1 MVREKSKAEYY
12 FVTCKNYVKFR
23 FPCPYKKISPGHR
36 HIIYLSIVCSCFG
49 LTHADSRSCNRDHV
63 VNKAKKIYCL
73 DLYRRSLL
81 TSVSKEHRNR
91 LLPPQSSDTPS
102 PIFSSS
108 PPASEQDVAL
118 VLAKP
123 HITDPHSLAS
133 SGTLTRQWCCCLLF
147 QVILPPT
154 VCSRNIRCLKVPP
167 KHAFSAFLW

>member
-1 MVREKSKAEYY
+1 MSIH
-12 FVTCKNYVKFR
+12 
-23 FPCPYKKISPGHR
+23 KISLGHR
-36 HIIYLSIVCSCFG
+36 HVIYLSIVRSCFG
-49 LTHADSRSCNRDHV
+49 LTHADPRSCNRDHV

-73 DLYRRSLL
+73 DLYRRSVL

-108 PPASEQDVAL
+108 PPASEEDVAL
-118 VLAKP
+118 VLAKL

-147 QVILPPT
+147 QVILASHCMLQKYQMARSSPQTCIFGLSLIVLIHKIPLFPPP
-154 VCSRNIRCLKVPP
+154 S
-167 KHAFSAFLW
+167 F